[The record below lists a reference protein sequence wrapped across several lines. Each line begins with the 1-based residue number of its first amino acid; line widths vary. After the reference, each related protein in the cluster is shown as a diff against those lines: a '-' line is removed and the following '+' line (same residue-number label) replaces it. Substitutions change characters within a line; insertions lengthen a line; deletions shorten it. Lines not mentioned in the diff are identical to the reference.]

1 VKTRQKALALLGA
14 TLLLAGCS
22 HEDNLAKLRAFVAA
36 EPPTQGHIP
45 PLPKLKPYVATQ
57 YENPLGR
64 DPFTSFSELQ
74 LRAEAANASNA
85 PMPEHK
91 GSLQPLEKYDLG
103 SLTLTGIVQT
113 SNGQFWG
120 VFRTPDGK
128 IYRATLGNGIGDK
141 NGHIVAI
148 DARKRQV
155 VVEQFLPNAFGG
167 YQKQKTVM
175 QMQSND

>member
-1 VKTRQKALALLGA
+1 MKTRLPVLFLLSGALLL
-14 TLLLAGCS
+14 TGCS
-22 HEDNLAKLRAFVAA
+22 HEDNLAKLKAFVAA
-36 EPPTQGHIP
+36 EPHTQGHIP
-45 PLPKLKPYVATQ
+45 PLPKITPYVATQ

-74 LRAEAANASNA
+74 LRAEAANATSS
-85 PMPEHK
+85 PVPEHK
-91 GSLQPLEKYDLG
+91 GPLQPLEKYDLG

-148 DARKRQV
+148 DAKKRQV